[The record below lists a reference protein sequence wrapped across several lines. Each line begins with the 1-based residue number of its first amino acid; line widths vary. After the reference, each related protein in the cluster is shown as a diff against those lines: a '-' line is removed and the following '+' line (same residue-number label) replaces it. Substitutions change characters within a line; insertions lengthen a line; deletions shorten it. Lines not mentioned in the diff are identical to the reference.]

1 LKDEPERIVIL
12 GAAGRDFHNF
22 NILYR
27 NKPQYRVAAFT
38 ATQIPNIDDR
48 AYPAS
53 LAGQELYPNG
63 IPIHPEADAEKIIR
77 DERVDACVFSY
88 SDVSYQRVMNLSAR
102 VLAAGS
108 AFCLVSPAQSQI
120 KAKVPVVAV
129 VAVRTGSGKSQTT
142 RRVVTWVK
150 ELGKRAAVIRHPM
163 PYGDLVKQ
171 RCQRFATIQDMADQ
185 RCTIEE
191 MEEYEPH
198 IAAGNVVYAGVDYEE
213 ITRRAEAEADIIV
226 WDGGNND
233 ASFIRPDLTITV
245 ADPFRVGHELSYYPG
260 EVNLITADI
269 VVINKVDTA
278 NPADVRQLRENIK
291 SRNPK
296 AKIVEAESLISVA
309 TPELI
314 RGKKVLLV
322 EDGPTL
328 THGEM
333 SVGAA
338 YFAAKRHGVG
348 EIVDPRPYAVNS
360 IKAAYEK
367 YPQMKEVLPALGY
380 GEVQLRELE
389 ETINRVP
396 CDVVVVGTPIDLS
409 RIIKV
414 NKPTVRVTYELKE
427 RDVATPRLAVAK
439 LLGHKW

>member
-1 LKDEPERIVIL
+1 LQSEPERIVIL

-22 NILYR
+22 NVLYR
-27 NKPQYRVAAFT
+27 NRPEFKVVAFT

-48 AYPAS
+48 TYPAA
-53 LAGQELYPNG
+53 LAGTELYPNG
-63 IPIHPEADAEKIIR
+63 ILIHPEEDIEKIIR
-77 DERVDACVFSY
+77 DERINTCVFSY
-88 SDVSYQRVMNLSAR
+88 SDVSYVRLMQLSAR

-108 AFCLVSPAQSQI
+108 AFELVPPERSQI
-120 KAKVPVVAV
+120 KANVPVVAV

-142 RRVVTWVK
+142 RRIVTWVK
-150 ELGKRAAVIRHPM
+150 EFGKRAAVIRHPM

-171 RCQRFATIQDMADQ
+171 KCQRFASLQDLADKQ
-185 RCTIEE
+185 CTIEE

-198 IAAGNVVYAGVDYEE
+198 IVAGNAVYAGVDYEE

-233 ASFIRPDLTITV
+233 ASFLKPDLTFTV
-245 ADPFRVGHELSYYPG
+245 ADPFRVGHELTYYPG
-260 EVNLITADI
+260 EINLITADI

-296 AKIVEAESLISVA
+296 AKIVEAESLITVEK
-309 TPELI
+309 PELLK
-314 RGKKVLLV
+314 GAKALLV

-333 SVGAA
+333 DVGAA
-338 YFAAKRHGVG
+338 YFAAKRHDVGV
-348 EIVDPRPYAVNS
+348 IVDPRPYAVNS

-380 GEVQLRELE
+380 GEAQLRELE

-414 NKPTVRVTYELKE
+414 NKPTVRVKYELKE
-427 RDVATPRLAVAK
+427 RDVATPRLAVAR